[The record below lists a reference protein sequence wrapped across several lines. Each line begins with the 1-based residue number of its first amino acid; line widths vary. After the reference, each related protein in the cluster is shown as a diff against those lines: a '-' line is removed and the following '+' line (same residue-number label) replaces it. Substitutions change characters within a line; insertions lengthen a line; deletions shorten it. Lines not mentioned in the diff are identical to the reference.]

1 MMNGYAMYQ
10 KSIKRLLIAF
20 ATLLLCMTSASAWAI
35 TLSDART
42 QGFVG
47 ERPDGLIGAVSSNA
61 SSEVVSLVS
70 TVNAARLDSY
80 RGVAEKDGA
89 PLQAVQAIA
98 GEKLM
103 QTARQRGWYV
113 MDSSGRWS
121 R

>member
-1 MMNGYAMYQ
+1 MNGYAINHN
-10 KSIKRLLIAF
+10 SIKRHLIAF
-20 ATLLLCMTSASAWAI
+20 ATLLLFMSAASAWAI
-35 TLSDART
+35 TLSEART

-61 SSEVVSLVS
+61 SSEVISLVS

-80 RGVAEKDGA
+80 RSVASKDGA
-89 PLQAVQAIA
+89 PVQAVQAIA

-113 MDSSGRWS
+113 MDASGRWS